1 MTFVRRGLA
10 GRLTL
15 TLLGMTP
22 IIRQREPFL
31 TLGPPP
37 TQPPLPVTERTVTD
51 NARVIL
57 NTPEGYH
64 YDLRAIGNPYW
75 VDDEAAAKWLPGSDL
90 PDGADQDRAMLRVCI
105 CPEADWYRWNDGGR
119 MAENDPRRTG
129 AASER
134 LASVVWLQ

>member
-1 MTFVRRGLA
+1 MLVRRGLM
-10 GRLTL
+10 GRLAL

-22 IIRQREPFL
+22 IARERAPFL

-37 TQPPLPVTERTVTD
+37 TRPPRAVAERSVTD

-57 NTPEGYH
+57 NTPEGYY

-75 VDDEAAAKWLPGSDL
+75 VDDESGRKWLPGQDL
-90 PDGADQDRAMLRVCI
+90 PDGADPVRAELRVCV
-105 CPEADWYRWNDGGR
+105 CPEADWYRWNLGDR
-119 MAENDPRRTG
+119 KEAEDPRVTG
-129 AASER
+129 SASEP

>member
-10 GRLTL
+10 GRLAL

-22 IIRQREPFL
+22 IARQREPFL

-37 TQPPLPVTERTVTD
+37 TRPPRPVAERTVTD

-75 VDDEAAAKWLPGSDL
+75 VDDESGRKWLPGQDL
-90 PDGADQDRAMLRVCI
+90 PDGADPDRAELRVVVS
-105 CPEADWYRWNDGGR
+105 PEADWYRWNDGGR
-119 MAENDPRRTG
+119 KTDDDPRVTG
-129 AASER
+129 VAREP